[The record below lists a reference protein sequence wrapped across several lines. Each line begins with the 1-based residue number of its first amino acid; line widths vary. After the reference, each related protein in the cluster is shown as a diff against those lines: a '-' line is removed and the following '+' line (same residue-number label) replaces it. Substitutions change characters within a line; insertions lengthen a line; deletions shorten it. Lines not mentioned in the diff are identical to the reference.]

1 MTRFAHL
8 SRLLSWNRRDRRTVP
23 CHVLPHSIGKV
34 GLRMDKTDS
43 RYGAYIAVLE
53 EELIPA
59 MGCTEPIAIALAA
72 ARARD
77 LAGGIPDRLELEVSG
92 SIVKN
97 AKSVVVPHTGGLKG
111 IEAAAAAGVVAGD
124 ADAWLEVIA
133 AVDEQKIARI
143 VEYLAEAP
151 IEVRRA
157 ETDLDFDLVVH
168 AYRSVDGRTHSGTV
182 RIAEYHTNIVC
193 EQCDGVVLRE
203 VPLAEGGATA
213 GDLTDRTLLSMEGIW
228 DFAMTVDIDDIRDVI
243 GRQIAC
249 NSAIAQEGLS
259 GDWGAN
265 IGSVLLS
272 AYGDDVKVRACAL
285 AAAGS
290 DARMS
295 GCELPVVINSGSG
308 NQGLTASMP
317 VIEYARHLG
326 ADEETLYRA
335 LVLSN
340 LCAIHQKTGIGR
352 LSAFCGAVCAGA
364 AAGAGIAYLN
374 GGGYKEAVHAV
385 VNALSIVSGIVCDGA
400 KPSCAAKIAMSV
412 NAGILGY
419 EMYRAGQQFYDG
431 DGIVKK
437 GVENTIESVCRVGR
451 EGMRA
456 TNDEIIRIMLGA

>member
-1 MTRFAHL
+1 
-8 SRLLSWNRRDRRTVP
+8 
-23 CHVLPHSIGKV
+23 
-34 GLRMDKTDS
+34 MDKTDS

>member
-1 MTRFAHL
+1 
-8 SRLLSWNRRDRRTVP
+8 
-23 CHVLPHSIGKV
+23 
-34 GLRMDKTDS
+34 MDKTDS

-77 LAGGIPDRLELEVSG
+77 LVGGIPDRLELEVSG